1 MRRDLRR
8 AHPLDRRYTIEL
20 VKALGTLGNIRHHMG
35 EADPARRS
43 FADARK
49 AVAEALKSTPGDPAL
64 QVELAVALAN
74 EAASLADSGQAEKA
88 KPLLDDAA
96 ARFRRAAGRTASES
110 ELALDRERRSE
121 TLWDLARVC
130 RGLKLDLEADRSDSE
145 RTDLWKTRVPD
156 ELVELAIKHLNQATL
171 IGHGKWPLSAAAAAV
186 RELDLSQAVDDL
198 KLAIRCG
205 LKDPGKLNVHPESD
219 LLLTRIDVKS
229 AIKDPKSLDTRSGAG
244 QVNKGDGP

>member
-1 MRRDLRR
+1 MRRDLSR
-8 AHPLDRRYTIEL
+8 AHPQDRQYTIEL
-20 VKALGTLGNIRHHMG
+20 VKALVTLGNIRRHMG

-49 AVAEALKSTPGDPAL
+49 AVCRSIEIDAERSRTPGRACRRAGQRGCVVSRL
-64 QVELAVALAN
+64 
-74 EAASLADSGQAEKA
+74 GQAEKA

-96 ARFRRAAGRTASES
+96 DRFRRAAGRTASES

-130 RGLKLDLEADRSDSE
+130 RGLELDLEADRSDSE

-171 IGHGKWPLSAAAAAV
+171 IGHGKVAIIRRSRSRPRA
-186 RELDLSQAVDDL
+186 RSQPS
-198 KLAIRCG
+198 R
-205 LKDPGKLNVHPESD
+205 
-219 LLLTRIDVKS
+219 R
-229 AIKDPKSLDTRSGAG
+229 
-244 QVNKGDGP
+244 